1 MFAAVSNGRWHWGLG
16 DPSPAALLVTA
27 FYFFVVVA
35 CLMIGRRVRSCG
47 QPAVSGPTEQGS
59 AEPVRSS
66 DLRHTGQVPFSSVDQ
81 FFPRARA
88 SGRELRSADSTREAP
103 AWWFLAAL
111 MFCLGVNKQADFQ
124 SLLTLYGR
132 DLLRDAGLYESR
144 RVIQVAFIVG
154 VVGSASLIT
163 TSLLW
168 ITCTWSWPC
177 RLAAVGVG
185 LQAAFVVIR
194 ASSFHHV
201 DRLLGIYIAQM
212 KMNLALESIG
222 LFMILWAAIA
232 RGRMGSR
239 EKELLKRDR

>member
-16 DPSPAALLVTA
+16 DPNPAALLVTA
-27 FYFFVVVA
+27 FYFLVVA
-35 CLMIGRRVRSCG
+35 ACLITGRRVRSCG
-47 QPAVSGPTEQGS
+47 QPIVPGSTGQGS
-59 AEPVRSS
+59 AEPIRST
-66 DLRHTGQVPFSSVDQ
+66 DLRHTGQLPFSTVAQ
-81 FFPRARA
+81 LVPLVRG
-88 SGRELRSADSTREAP
+88 SGREQRSADATKEAR